1 MPIALISIGIL
12 FIVAGYNGT
21 QQKLFG
27 MVTKTYAE
35 AKGLGAWVLVALIL
49 GVLASV
55 TEIKEP
61 VNALMILICLGLA
74 LTLHKGK

>member
-21 QQKLFG
+21 QEKLFG
-27 MVTKTYAE
+27 MVTKTYE
-35 AKGLGAWVLVALIL
+35 QSKGLGAWVLVALIL

-74 LTLHKGK
+74 LTLHKGN

>member
-21 QQKLFG
+21 QQQLFG

-35 AKGLGAWVLVALIL
+35 AQGLGAWVLVALIL

-55 TEIKEP
+55 TEIKQP

-74 LTLHKGK
+74 LTLHKGN